1 LNYNNKSLDDFKDLQ
16 HLSFY
21 KFFLLFIKRYPIPIF
36 AIAGLVSGSIFHW
49 FLNQEEFGHWIWIG
63 TLIIGGIPIIFDTIH
78 NMIHRQFAADI
89 VAMLAII
96 TAILS
101 NEALPGVVIVIMQ
114 SGGKALE
121 DYAFRKATT
130 SLDALLA
137 RSPRIAHRKKN
148 NIIEEID
155 VNLIKV
161 GDLLVVRPG
170 DLIPVD
176 GHLIIDDDNDNNS
189 NAKVRAVAAVV
200 DESALTGEPIP
211 KTKKVGDPLFSG
223 TVNVGDDAFEMITD
237 KLTEE
242 SQYSKIVQMVR
253 KAQEEKAPIQRLA
266 DRYAIWFTPITIF
279 VSIFGWIITGKLETI
294 LSVLVVASP
303 CSLIFATPIAIIG
316 GINKAAKIGIII
328 KNGISLEQIGKAD
341 SIVFDKT
348 GTITFGTPRIEKI
361 IEINNIVNY
370 NDILLKAACLEQ
382 LSSHPTAKVITQNA
396 QEKFGKLLPIPN
408 NFHEIAGI
416 GVEGFL
422 NGEHIVV
429 GSQSI
434 LENSS
439 INKDSLE
446 KILDLKKQN
455 QFRGKM
461 LAFVNINNV
470 PVGIIVFGDIIRSG
484 VKSMIE
490 HLRKA
495 GVKETLILSGDS
507 YENSQIIAQE
517 IGVNSFE
524 ANLLPEHKVNSV
536 KKLREKYKNVIMV
549 GDGINDAPA
558 LAVSTVGIAM
568 GAHGTAVSAEAADIV
583 LLVDDVTKIRDTI
596 EISKRTIHIAKQSI
610 YVGLGASFIFM
621 VIASFGMIP
630 PTMGALIQ
638 ELMDFAVILNA
649 LRTR

>member
-1 LNYNNKSLDDFKDLQ
+1 MIYF
-16 HLSFY
+16 LSNTYKTITLLFFLSEP

-36 AIAGLVSGSIFHW
+36 AIFGLISGSIFHW
-49 FLNQEEFGHWIWIG
+49 LLNQENLGHWIWIG
-63 TLIIGGIPIIFDTIH
+63 TLIIGGIPIIFDTIR

-89 VAMLAII
+89 IAMLAII
-96 TAILS
+96 TAILA

-148 NIIEEID
+148 NMIEEID

-176 GHLIIDDDNDNNS
+176 GHLVTYNN
-189 NAKVRAVAAVV
+189 NNNNNVGATTAAAVV
-200 DESALTGEPIP
+200 DESSLTGEPIP
-211 KTKKVGDPLFSG
+211 KTKKVGDLLFSG
-223 TVNVGDDAFEMITD
+223 TVNVGNDAFEMITD

-266 DRYAIWFTPITIF
+266 DKYAIWFTPITIF
-279 VSIFGWIITGKLETI
+279 ISFFGWLITGRIETI

-316 GINKAAKIGIII
+316 GINKAAKSGIII
-328 KNGISLEQIGKAD
+328 KNGSSLEQIGKAD

-348 GTITFGTPRIEKI
+348 GTITFGTPSIEKVI
-361 IEINNIVNY
+361 SLNKSVNS
-370 NDILLKAACLEQ
+370 NDILFKAACLEQ
-382 LSSHPTAKVITQNA
+382 LSSHPTAKVITQKA
-396 QEKFGKLLPIPN
+396 QEKFGKLPLPN
-408 NFHEIAGI
+408 NFHEITGI

-422 NGEHIVV
+422 DGEHIVV

-434 LENSS
+434 LEN
-439 INKDSLE
+439 ILDKHLVQ

-455 QFRGKM
+455 QFKGKM
-461 LAFVNINNV
+461 LAFVTADNI

-490 HLRKA
+490 HFRNI
-495 GVKETLILSGDS
+495 GVEETMILSGDS

-517 IGVNSFE
+517 IGVNSFR
-524 ANLLPEHKVNSV
+524 ANLLPEHKVNEV
-536 KKLREKYKNVIMV
+536 KKLREKYKNVIMI

-558 LAVSTVGIAM
+558 LAVSTIGIAM
-568 GAHGTAVSAEAADIV
+568 GAHGTAISAEAADIV
-583 LLVDDVTKIRDTI
+583 LLVDDITRVKDAI

-610 YVGLGASFIFM
+610 YVGLGASFVFM
-621 VIASFGMIP
+621 IIASFGMIP
-630 PTMGALIQ
+630 PTIGALIQ
-638 ELMDFAVILNA
+638 ELMDVAVILNA
-649 LRTR
+649 LRAR

>member
-1 LNYNNKSLDDFKDLQ
+1 MNYNNKSLNDFKDLYF
-16 HLSFY
+16 SFY

-36 AIAGLVSGSIFHW
+36 AIAGLLSGSIFHW
-49 FLNQEEFGHWIWIG
+49 FLNQEDFGHWIWIG
-63 TLIIGGIPIIFDTIH
+63 TLIIGGIPIIIDTIR
-78 NMIHRQFAADI
+78 NMIRRQFAADI

-101 NEALPGVVIVIMQ
+101 NQALPGVVIVIMQ

-137 RSPRIAHRKKN
+137 RSPRIAYRKKN

-161 GDLLVVRPG
+161 DDLLVVRPG

-176 GHLIIDDDNDNNS
+176 GHLIINDDNN

-316 GINKAAKIGIII
+316 GINKAAKSGIII

-348 GTITFGTPRIEKI
+348 GTITFGTPKIEKI
-361 IEINNIVNY
+361 IGIGNTVNS

-382 LSSHPTAKVITQNA
+382 LSSHPTAKVITQKA
-396 QEKFGKLLPIPN
+396 QEKFGKLLQIPN

-439 INKDSLE
+439 IDKHSLE

-455 QFRGKM
+455 QFNGKM
-461 LAFVNINNV
+461 LAFVNINDK
-470 PVGIIVFGDIIRSG
+470 PVGIIVFADIIRSG

-495 GVKETLILSGDS
+495 GVKEILILSGDS

-517 IGVNSFE
+517 IGINSFE

-536 KKLREKYKNVIMV
+536 KKLRETYKNVIMV

-583 LLVDDVTKIRDTI
+583 LLVDDVTKVKDTI
-596 EISKRTIHIAKQSI
+596 EISKRTIQIAKQSI
-610 YVGLGASFIFM
+610 YIGLGASFIFM
-621 VIASFGMIP
+621 VIASFGIIS

-638 ELMDFAVILNA
+638 ELMDVAVILNA
-649 LRTR
+649 LRAR

>member
-1 LNYNNKSLDDFKDLQ
+1 
-16 HLSFY
+16 
-21 KFFLLFIKRYPIPIF
+21 
-36 AIAGLVSGSIFHW
+36 
-49 FLNQEEFGHWIWIG
+49 
-63 TLIIGGIPIIFDTIH
+63 
-78 NMIHRQFAADI
+78 
-89 VAMLAII
+89 
-96 TAILS
+96 
-101 NEALPGVVIVIMQ
+101 MQ

-455 QFRGKM
+455 QFKGKM